1 MPFIL
6 PLPVDRR
13 KALPLSMALVA
24 RLLVV
29 DDDPRIS
36 RVQDPRLASHLEAY
50 LEEKRLPLEGNGL
63 LEELAQALYA

>member
-1 MPFIL
+1 
-6 PLPVDRR
+6 
-13 KALPLSMALVA
+13 MALVA

-29 DDDPRIS
+29 DDDPRIP